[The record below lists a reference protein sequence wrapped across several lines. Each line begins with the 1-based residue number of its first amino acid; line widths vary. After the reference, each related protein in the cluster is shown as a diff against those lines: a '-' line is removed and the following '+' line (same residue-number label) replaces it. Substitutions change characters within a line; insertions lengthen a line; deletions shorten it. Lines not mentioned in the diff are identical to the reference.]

1 MATVEEAKAAF
12 DSLQLKLV
20 NGEYTSE
27 ENRQQLLS
35 QIKDAKT
42 ALALTHTE
50 AMSNLNQDDPL

>member
-1 MATVEEAKAAF
+1 MATIEESQTALSALQAKLA
-12 DSLQLKLV
+12 

-42 ALALTHTE
+42 ALALAHTE
-50 AMSNLNQDDPL
+50 AMAHLNQDDPL